1 MTSSFSK
8 KVHFD
13 RLPDDRRCPLSDRWH
28 FRRGFP
34 IGSDVVSE
42 VADVPEVATGGG
54 DASVHVKLDRQYV
67 HGRVLQIAENTSLP

>member
-8 KVHFD
+8 KVQFD
-13 RLPDDRRCPLSDRWH
+13 RLPDDRRLPFPVCSH
-28 FRRGFP
+28 FGGGFP

-67 HGRVLQIAENTSLP
+67 HGRVL

>member
-8 KVHFD
+8 KVYFD
-13 RLPDDRRCPLSDRWH
+13 RLPDDRRLPFPVRWH
-28 FRRGFP
+28 FRGRFP
-34 IGSDVVSE
+34 IGYDVVSE

-67 HGRVLQIAENTSLP
+67 HGRVL

>member
-8 KVHFD
+8 EVYFD
-13 RLPDDRRCPLSDRWH
+13 RLPDDRRLPFPVRWH
-28 FRRGFP
+28 FRGGFP
-34 IGSDVVSE
+34 IGSDVVRD

-67 HGRVLQIAENTSLP
+67 HGRVL

>member
-8 KVHFD
+8 KVYFD
-13 RLPDDRRCPLSDRWH
+13 RLPDDRRLPFPVRWPS
-28 FRRGFP
+28 RRGFP

-42 VADVPEVATGGG
+42 VADVPEVATRGG

-67 HGRVLQIAENTSLP
+67 HGCVL

>member
-1 MTSSFSK
+1 MTSSFSM
-8 KVHFD
+8 KVYFD
-13 RLPDDRRCPLSDRWH
+13 RLPDDRRLPFPVRWH
-28 FRRGFP
+28 CRGGFP

-67 HGRVLQIAENTSLP
+67 HGRVL